1 MRLSLPTLGIC
12 AILVAEA
19 AAFAYAIIPDV
30 SSTYRA
36 VLIDRTS
43 ACIPRSA
50 SGTFTPGTPIVLDR
64 STDRAALDAIRV
76 CGFADPGSEGTAT
89 VGPEARLR
97 LSHDGPL
104 TLTIEARS
112 LSDLPRIVHVAGS
125 RLEVTGEF
133 TALSIPLAVPSNGVT
148 ELEFRTE
155 PPPGAVGAGWRGIL
169 VRSLRFD
176 PAQ

>member
-1 MRLSLPTLGIC
+1 MLGIG

-19 AAFAYAIIPDV
+19 AAFAYAIVPDV
-30 SSTYRA
+30 TPTYRA
-36 VLIDRTS
+36 VPIDRTS
-43 ACIPRSA
+43 ACIPKSA
-50 SGTFTPGTPIVLDR
+50 TGTFTPGATIVLDR
-64 STDRAALDAIRV
+64 SGDRSAFEAVRV
-76 CGFADPGSEGTAT
+76 CGFTDPGSGGSAT

-97 LSHDGPL
+97 LSHDGAL

-112 LSDLPRIVHVAGS
+112 FSDLPRIVHVAGS
-125 RLEVTGEF
+125 RLEIPREF
-133 TALSIPLAVPSNGVT
+133 TALSIPLAAPSDGVT

-155 PPPGAVGAGWRGIL
+155 PLPGAIGARWRGIL

>member
-1 MRLSLPTLGIC
+1 MRRSLPTLAIG

-30 SSTYRA
+30 SPTYRA

-64 STDRAALDAIRV
+64 SADRAAFDAIRV
-76 CGFADPGSEGTAT
+76 CGFAEPGSKGTAT
-89 VGPEARLR
+89 IGPEARVR
-97 LSHDGPL
+97 VSHDGPL
-104 TLTIEARS
+104 RLTIEARS
-112 LSDLPRIVHVAGS
+112 LSDLPRIVHIAGT
-125 RLEVTGEF
+125 RIEVPPNFE
-133 TALSIPLAVPSNGVT
+133 AISVPLAAPIDGVT
-148 ELEFRTE
+148 ELELRTE

-169 VRSLRFD
+169 IRLLRFD